1 MATSIDRTDKQSM
14 FSAFQLIEIFRE
26 LHPEMPMQMASTFLI
41 IAMRPGIS
49 QRDLM
54 KFSTLSQQ
62 SISRNVAALSA
73 INRHGEPGLD
83 LVIQRRDPRDARI
96 TVLHV
101 TALGKRLI
109 ERVLLAV
116 SGRESRG

>member
-1 MATSIDRTDKQSM
+1 MIASINRTDKHGM
-14 FSAFQLIEIFRE
+14 FSAFQLIETFRE

-54 KFSTLSQQ
+54 KFSTISQQ

-83 LVIQRRDPRDARI
+83 LVAQRRDPRDARI
-96 TVLHV
+96 TVLSL
-101 TALGKRLI
+101 TASGKQLI
-109 ERVLLAV
+109 ERVLSAV
-116 SGRESRG
+116 NGRVSRS